1 MGLLKPIMAPIGI
14 PLEYHRITDV
24 IIFTNEANIIN
35 VSSYINQEQRD
46 KELASLIFEREKENF
61 DEEYLSEMGIDPAE
75 NYYESPYSEGSTFS
89 VPYDQYMTIES
100 AYEYLKTLP
109 EFEGAIDC

>member
-1 MGLLKPIMAPIGI
+1 MGLLKPIMSPIGV

-24 IIFTNEANIIN
+24 MIFTNEQNVIN
-35 VSSYINQEQRD
+35 VSSYVNQEQR
-46 KELASLIFEREKENF
+46 ELEKERLSIEQEKTLRIELGE
-61 DEEYLSEMGIDPAE
+61 DLGDLPEENVYNAA
-75 NYYESPYSEGSTFS
+75 YSEGSTFIT
-89 VPYDQYMTIES
+89 PYDQHVTVDN